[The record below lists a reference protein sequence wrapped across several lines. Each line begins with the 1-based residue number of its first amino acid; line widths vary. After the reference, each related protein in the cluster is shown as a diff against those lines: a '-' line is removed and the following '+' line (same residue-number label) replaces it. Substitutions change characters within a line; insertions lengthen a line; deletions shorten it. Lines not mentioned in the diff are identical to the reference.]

1 MYEGRSPT
9 PDIAQVFDREKRQ
22 SPFLEEKSEDKKFML
37 PNITLN
43 SFVSPRSGHKPMTIG
58 QIRILGEDNEAKPP
72 TPKRGHELSPNRLR
86 VGYNQVNE
94 YY

>member
-1 MYEGRSPT
+1 
-9 PDIAQVFDREKRQ
+9 
-22 SPFLEEKSEDKKFML
+22 
-37 PNITLN
+37 
-43 SFVSPRSGHKPMTIG
+43 MTIG

>member
-1 MYEGRSPT
+1 
-9 PDIAQVFDREKRQ
+9 
-22 SPFLEEKSEDKKFML
+22 ML

-72 TPKRGHELSPNRLR
+72 TPNRGHELSPNRLR

>member
-1 MYEGRSPT
+1 
-9 PDIAQVFDREKRQ
+9 
-22 SPFLEEKSEDKKFML
+22 ML

-58 QIRILGEDNEAKPP
+58 QIRIISEDNEAKPP
-72 TPKRGHELSPNRLR
+72 TPKHGQQSPNRLR
-86 VGYNQVNE
+86 VGYNQVND